1 MNVGFTRLR
10 KLIIVAALV
19 AAFVMY
25 GVPHWEVLRP

>member
-1 MNVGFTRLR
+1 MGFTRFQ